1 MAQRKKND
9 TRTKL
14 YATLKIMAV
23 FGLVGLVGAG
33 FLWAERFV
41 QARRPGQAGDLVFV
55 DKPTWV
61 DATLLSRVTDTV
73 GKRFYLQPGVAEE
86 VSTIL
91 NRVPWLHEISVEVS
105 HETVRVHAQWRKPLA
120 TVKSGLVHFCV
131 DRDLVVLDALDLALP
146 TVTVRGVRYRHKPAI
161 GSRLEKEDLAA
172 AVDLIAILNGMDE
185 QQAPA
190 PPLLAQIDTLDISN
204 FRGREAKQASHIIL
218 TTKEKTRIE
227 WGAEIGAWGENLE
240 NSDTRKL
247 ARLYTTFKELN
258 YSFGALQF
266 IINLK
271 DSPYEVPF
279 PVDQY

>member
-41 QARRPGQAGDLVFV
+41 QSRRVGQAGDLVFV
-55 DKPTWV
+55 DTPTWV

-73 GKRFYLQPGVAEE
+73 GARFHLQPGVAEE
-86 VSTIL
+86 VSAIL
-91 NRVPWLHEISVEVS
+91 HRVPWLHDISVEVS
-105 HETVRVHAQWRKPLA
+105 HETVRVYAQWRKPLA
-120 TVKSGLVHFCV
+120 TVKSGPVHFCV

-146 TVTVRGVRYRHKPAI
+146 TVTIEGVRYRHKPPI

-172 AVDLIAILNGMDE
+172 AVDLITILNGMDE

-218 TTKEKTRIE
+218 TTKEKTPIE

-240 NSDTRKL
+240 NSDATKL
-247 ARLYTTFKELN
+247 AKLYGAFKELN
-258 YSFGALQF
+258 YSFGPLKS
-266 IINLK
+266 INLK

-279 PVDQY
+279 PADQY